1 MVSPEAKVVRSLKH
15 HLLEHG
21 LRASRILHLL
31 VDADP
36 SYVHSPFAH
45 ELEPM
50 TRLTLEGARPDI
62 LCSVAQ
68 PEGVLVAGIEVKA
81 SVKDWVKGM
90 GQAHRYRSGVHHA
103 YLALPSPA
111 SDLHRSALTMARA
124 NGVGILALDDKRWV
138 EVAPPADPTPL
149 PRVVSQA
156 SALLEGVPAARSLQ
170 LNHPLNYL
178 AAAFLA
184 DREGASRPLLE
195 SLATHWKDLS
205 SDNSRRHA
213 VTGANMLGL
222 LDFDGQPTVE
232 GRTVADL
239 LAALQFKPDTRYD
252 KRKRL
257 LEVHAAFAAVAR
269 FVLLRQPAV
278 RLIHRTLQEH
288 GGSLML
294 PELAVAAGQE
304 DLALATALFLADPS
318 GELKP
323 RLRGPDIHPSTV
335 FKLKQNLWH
344 AGLLDT
350 KAHSTAGKQARDY
363 RPEED
368 RWSLPPRTPRS
379 TS

>member
-21 LRASRILHLL
+21 LRDSRVLHLL

-50 TRLTLEGARPDI
+50 TRLTLEGTRPDI

-68 PEGVLVAGIEVKA
+68 PEGILVAGIEVKA
-81 SVKDWVKGM
+81 SDRDWVKGM

-103 YLALPSPA
+103 YLALPTPA
-111 SDLHRSALTMARA
+111 SDIHRSALTMARD
-124 NGVGILALDDKRWV
+124 NGVGILAMDAKRWV
-138 EVAPPADPTPL
+138 EVSPPADPTPL

-156 SALLEGVPAARSLQ
+156 SALLEGTPVARRLQ

-178 AAAFLA
+178 AATFLA
-184 DREGASRPLLE
+184 DRKPSSQSLLE
-195 SLATHWKDLS
+195 ALAGHWSDLS
-205 SDNSRRHA
+205 SEGARRHA
-213 VTGANMLGL
+213 ATGASTLGL
-222 LDFDGQPTVE
+222 LDLDWEPTLE
-232 GRTVADL
+232 GRAVAEL
-239 LAALQFKPDTRYD
+239 LAALQFDPATGYE
-252 KRKRL
+252 KRKQL
-257 LEVHAAFAAVAR
+257 AQAHAPLAAVAR
-269 FVLLRQPAV
+269 FVLVRQPAV
-278 RLIHRTLQEH
+278 RLIHRTLADH
-288 GGSLML
+288 GGALTL
-294 PELAVAAGQE
+294 PKLAVAAGQE

-318 GELKP
+318 ADLKP
-323 RLRGPDIHPSTV
+323 GLKGADFNPSTV

-350 KAHSTAGKQARDY
+350 KAHGSSGKQAIAY
-363 RPEED
+363 RPDED
-368 RWSLPPRTPRS
+368 VWALPPRKPRT